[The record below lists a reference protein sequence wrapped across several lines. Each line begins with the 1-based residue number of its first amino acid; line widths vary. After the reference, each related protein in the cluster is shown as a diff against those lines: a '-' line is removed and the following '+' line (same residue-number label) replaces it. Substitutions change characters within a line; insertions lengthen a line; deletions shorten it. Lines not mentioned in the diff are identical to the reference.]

1 MDDDDDDDNENID
14 DFDDVH
20 DIPLLDK
27 AHKPFLKVPK
37 QIFSLLYCW

>member
-1 MDDDDDDDNENID
+1 MDDADGVDNENDD

-27 AHKPFLKVPK
+27 AYGPLYEGSKK
-37 QIFSLLYCW
+37 IFSLLYCW